1 MHCLNGCPL
10 VDPSG
15 NSVSYPSGSQLSGA
29 SSVRVDVTG
38 TEDVT
43 VWTGRTTPTEG
54 AVPVIYCHGFL
65 SDGISDA
72 WLDEARAADDF
83 RAIAAWGHPV
93 FAANLAGTNTWGNTA
108 ARNAAEAVITWAH
121 TAYGTRTDRI
131 AFAGESMG
139 ALTALGLG
147 WTNPDR
153 VAAMWLRV
161 PCIGLEW
168 THDNVATFT
177 PFIDAAYTNHAG
189 YLAALDTHDPM
200 RNVNDIRRFRRRMRV
215 WATAQDEFF
224 PLSVTAGFVSQLG
237 CELDVIGGVH
247 ANGYDT
253 PKYVVAEWL
262 DHTIRNP

>member
-1 MHCLNGCPL
+1 M
-10 VDPSG
+10 
-15 NSVSYPSGSQLSGA
+15 SYPSGSRLSGA
-29 SSVRVDVTG
+29 STVLVDINST

-43 VWTGRTTPTEG
+43 IWTGRTTPTQG
-54 AVPVIYCHGFL
+54 AVPVIYCHGFGV
-65 SDGISDA
+65 DGDDDV
-72 WLDEARAADDF
+72 WLDETRAADDL

-93 FAANLAGTNTWGNTA
+93 FAANLAGVNTWGNTA
-108 ARNAAEAVITWAH
+108 ARDAAEALITYAH
-121 TAYGTRTDRI
+121 TTYGTRTDRV

-161 PCIGLEW
+161 PCLGLEW
-168 THDNVATFT
+168 THDHVPTFT
-177 PFIDAAYTNHAG
+177 AFIEAAYGSAAA
-189 YLAALDTHDPM
+189 YRAALDDHDPM
-200 RNVNDIRRFRRRMRV
+200 RNVDAIRRFRNRMRI

-224 PLSVTAGFVSQLG
+224 PLTVTSGFVSQLG
-237 CELDVIGGVH
+237 CRLEVIGGTH

-262 DHTIRNP
+262 DYTIRNL